1 MDRWVLSTTL
11 AWLRENRASLPNT
24 CFVCVNLSGGSLNDE
39 HFLDELFTLFSRHE
53 DVVHYLCIEI
63 TESVAL
69 HDLEHTDRFIA
80 RVHDMGAKIAIDD
93 FGAGQTSL
101 RYLKK
106 LSADALKID
115 GEFVRTMCNHP
126 ADIAIVEAIIT
137 LARNLGM
144 RSIAEWVEDLETLRA
159 LKELGVDYVQG
170 FAIAKP
176 QEARDILAASSAA
189 SFVTNPEVNRYLKAQ
204 QTPHRGADDQ
214 RMERESAV

>member
-1 MDRWVLSTTL
+1 MSTTL
-11 AWLRENRASLPNT
+11 AWLAEHRTSLSTT

-39 HFLDELFTLFSRHE
+39 HFLDELFALFTRYE

-69 HDLEHTDRFIA
+69 HDLEHTERFIA

-144 RSIAEWVEDLETLRA
+144 RSIAEWVEDLETLSA
-159 LKELGVDYVQG
+159 LKDLGVDYVQG
-170 FAIAKP
+170 FAIARP
-176 QEARDILAASSAA
+176 QEANDILAAASAA
-189 SFVTNPEVNRYLKAQ
+189 SFVTNPELTHYLEVQ
-204 QTPHRGADDQ
+204 QTLRRSAGDPHV
-214 RMERESAV
+214 EREGAV

>member
-1 MDRWVLSTTL
+1 
-11 AWLRENRASLPNT
+11 
-24 CFVCVNLSGGSLNDE
+24 
-39 HFLDELFTLFSRHE
+39 
-53 DVVHYLCIEI
+53 
-63 TESVAL
+63 
-69 HDLEHTDRFIA
+69 
-80 RVHDMGAKIAIDD
+80 MGAKIAIDD

-126 ADIAIVEAIIT
+126 ADIAIVEAIIG

-159 LKELGVDYVQG
+159 LNELGVDYVQG

-176 QEARDILAASSAA
+176 QEASDILAASSAA
-189 SFVTNPEVNRYLKAQ
+189 SFVTNAELTRYLEAEH
-204 QTPHRGADDQ
+204 TPQAGDGHE
-214 RMERESAV
+214 RMERENAV